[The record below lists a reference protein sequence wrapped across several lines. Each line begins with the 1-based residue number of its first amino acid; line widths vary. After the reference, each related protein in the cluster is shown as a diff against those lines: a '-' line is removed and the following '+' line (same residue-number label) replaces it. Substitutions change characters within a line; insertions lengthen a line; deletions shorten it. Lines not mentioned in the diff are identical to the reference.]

1 MHDLPTGTPPEPKP
15 APDIT
20 PARVRQMMLHL
31 ESARK
36 TWAKLPRAERHA
48 LRVGVGSPATID
60 RLTIAELWGDDGI
73 TGWGKF
79 VRDTNLREFD
89 PAQWAVDGAGQ
100 LRHVLAGAVSA

>member
-1 MHDLPTGTPPEPKP
+1 MQETTTQPPEPK
-15 APDIT
+15 AVPDVT

-60 RLTIAELWGDDGI
+60 RLSIATLWGDDGI
-73 TGWGKF
+73 TSWGKF
-79 VRDTNLREFD
+79 VRDIALREFD
-89 PAQWAVDGAGQ
+89 GSQWAVDREGN
-100 LRHVLAGAVSA
+100 LRRKPEVKA